1 MRASPVW
8 VSPAVVGYGPE
19 VASMVVRAADARSS
33 EVETGG
39 GANQENLP

>member
-1 MRASPVW
+1 
-8 VSPAVVGYGPE
+8 
-19 VASMVVRAADARSS
+19 MVVRAADARSS